1 MPNQNQTVKELRA
14 IAKERKIA
22 KYYKMRRDE
31 LLEALGMPEEVPSAS
46 SGSGGTTHILD
57 EPVPEISVP
66 ILRPTKYVP
75 PSAPSRWKTLV
86 SKYNKRVQKKINKF
100 ANWILNYVPKR
111 IKKPANERIRKLK
124 EEVRSIWAVLEP
136 FSVKEKEK
144 ALKGFFKTYRIDGK
158 KGYGPQDFIKKI
170 KPKVV
175 ELLYTRRK
183 PIKVKFVLTCTFIK
197 EKLATGK
204 IEESE
209 GYFHT
214 ELEIVTDSTDLSN
227 LFDAMTELQL
237 EKVAKFEGV
246 KSGWQFDRVEYFDI
260 HINPFEPISGT
271 SYIPL
276 PKVLADKKAIIN
288 VKNEEDNECFKWAVT
303 SAVFPKE
310 KDGQRLNG
318 EMREN
323 SEKFDWSGMEFPVT
337 LRDIAKFERQNPY
350 AINVYGYESGVN
362 VLRISKRREVTV
374 INLLLLSKDETNH
387 YCWIKN
393 LSRLLSSQVDKH
405 DGRKYFCHRC
415 LNPFNTQSSL
425 DKHLECCS
433 NHEAV

>member
-1 MPNQNQTVKELRA
+1 MPKQTVKELRA
-14 IAKERKIA
+14 IAKEQKIPN
-22 KYYKMRRDE
+22 YYRMRRNE
-31 LLEALGMPEEVPSAS
+31 LLQALGMPEEVPSVS
-46 SGSGGTTHILD
+46 SGGTSHILD
-57 EPVPEISVP
+57 EPVPEINVP

-75 PSAPSRWKTLV
+75 PSSPSRWKTLV
-86 SKYNKRVQKKINKF
+86 SEYNKRVQKKINKF

-124 EEVRSIWAVLEP
+124 EEVRSIWALLDP
-136 FSVKEKEK
+136 FKVKEKEE
-144 ALKGFFKTYRIDGK
+144 ALKGFFKTYRIDGR

-175 ELLYTRRK
+175 ELLYTRNK
-183 PIKVKFVLTCTFIK
+183 PFKVKFVLTCTFIK
-197 EKLATGK
+197 ENLATGK

-214 ELEIVTDSTDLSN
+214 ILEIVTDSTDISK

-237 EKVAKFEGV
+237 EKVARFEGE

-260 HINPFEPISGT
+260 HINPFEPLSGT

-276 PKVLADKKAIIN
+276 PKVLAEKKAIIN
-288 VKNEEDNECFKWAVT
+288 VKNENDNECFKWAVT

-310 KDGQRLNG
+310 KDGQRLND

-337 LRDIAKFERQNPY
+337 LRDIAKFEKQNPY
-350 AINVYGYESGVN
+350 AINVYGYESG
-362 VLRISKRREVTV
+362 
-374 INLLLLSKDETNH
+374 
-387 YCWIKN
+387 
-393 LSRLLSSQVDKH
+393 
-405 DGRKYFCHRC
+405 
-415 LNPFNTQSSL
+415 
-425 DKHLECCS
+425 
-433 NHEAV
+433 